1 MILRV
6 KEVKSVTTW
15 KRWLWGNFAKGTRAN
30 LAATDERFDWSC
42 REKMPEGAEAT
53 SVSRS
58 SEASPNCTVTAVAQ
72 VDTPVHLKGW
82 TRSVK
87 LAGLLST
94 TSISAEDKSSGVWI
108 DLFCPHIVDE
118 ISSNICI
125 EKHILNVQGVS
136 LQLRTSDSQFSL
148 LRKLQFSHF

>member
-1 MILRV
+1 
-6 KEVKSVTTW
+6 
-15 KRWLWGNFAKGTRAN
+15 
-30 LAATDERFDWSC
+30 
-42 REKMPEGAEAT
+42 MPEGAEAT

-94 TSISAEDKSSGVWI
+94 TSISAEDKSSGVCI
-108 DLFCPHIVDE
+108 DLFFPHIVDE
-118 ISSNICI
+118 ISSNICLK
-125 EKHILNVQGVS
+125 KHILNVQGVS